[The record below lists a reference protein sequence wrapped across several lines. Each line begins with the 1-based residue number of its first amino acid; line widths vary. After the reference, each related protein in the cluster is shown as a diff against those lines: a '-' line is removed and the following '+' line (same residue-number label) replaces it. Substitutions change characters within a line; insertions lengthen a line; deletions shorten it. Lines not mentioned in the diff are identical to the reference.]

1 MPKLSKE
8 SVDYKKGAPE
18 HHCGICEYY
27 RHGTCLIV
35 EGPIEPDYG
44 CKKYEPGL
52 RATITKAALYKG
64 PNGPNPKAS

>member
-1 MPKLSKE
+1 MAKFTKDE
-8 SVDYKKGAPE
+8 VDYKKGVPE

-44 CKKYEPGL
+44 CKKFVMGL
-52 RATITKAALYKG
+52 PATIRKAAMYKG
-64 PNGPNPKAS
+64 PNGPNPKA